1 MLSKTEGIREG
12 FRKIG
17 VTEAMGRTLA
27 EVQYKEEKINPDEGV
42 KEMNKYMGDFIQS
55 SAPLVISS
63 N

>member
-27 EVQYKEEKINPDEGV
+27 EVQYKEEINPDEGV

-55 SAPLVISS
+55 FSTASHK
-63 N
+63 